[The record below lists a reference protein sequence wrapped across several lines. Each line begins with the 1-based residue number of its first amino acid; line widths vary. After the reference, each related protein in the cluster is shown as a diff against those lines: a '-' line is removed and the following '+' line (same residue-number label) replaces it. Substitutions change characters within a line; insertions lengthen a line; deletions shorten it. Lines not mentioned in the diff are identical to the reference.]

1 MLNRYALFTHKHYPT
16 FHQFLRAYSTPLQP
30 VLKSWGAARRHMH
43 KDSFVRT
50 GGTYPPKHP
59 EIPRGRLEHH
69 LDLQKTPWSRLPQ
82 GARIVAGAALK
93 GQLRNPIGLASEF
106 GSTYVYFHD
115 RHGRY
120 PSDEEW
126 RKFTEAYAR
135 TKKWV
140 WAGPIPGLNQKRN
153 ALFIQ
158 AVLAKLPRD
167 TVRVV
172 S

>member
-50 GGTYPPKHP
+50 GGTYAPKHP
-59 EIPRGRLEHH
+59 EIPRGQLQHH

-82 GARIVAGAALK
+82 GARIVAEAALK